1 MAENK
6 KSFLLYCDQIG
17 LFRQLPDELAGKL
30 IKHIF
35 SYVNDENPETDDLL
49 INIAFEPIKTQ
60 LKRDLKEWEKS
71 LETKSES
78 GKLGNLKRW
87 HLDLYTQVIENKI
100 SIDEALNIAT
110 SRKTSHTDEVQSQNI
125 ANIAVNV
132 NVNDNVTD
140 NVKDIKV
147 NTSYQLCV
155 DFWLKEFH
163 PDFTFNATAG
173 NKLKS
178 IIKKFETLLKNNG
191 KEITENT
198 IFESFKIMCQKLPE
212 WYKNKDLSVID
223 SKFNEI
229 IQEIKNGTN
238 SKQEQRKDAAAE
250 AIRLLTGAEL
260 R

>member
-6 KSFLLYCDQIG
+6 KSFVLYCDQIG

-100 SIDEALNIAT
+100 SIDEAMIIAQ
-110 SRKTSHTDEVQSQNI
+110 SRKTSHTDEVQSQKV

-140 NVKDIKV
+140 NVNVK
-147 NTSYQLCV
+147 
-155 DFWLKEFH
+155 
-163 PDFTFNATAG
+163 G
-173 NKLKS
+173 NNIEERKLKFADTLKPFLS
-178 IIKKFETLLKNNG
+178 IYG
-191 KEITENT
+191 KEMLNDFFKYWTEPNKSKTKFKMEMEKTWSLERRLETWSKNERNFNKTPKENT
-198 IFESFKIMCQKLPE
+198 QPSQSLAH
-212 WYKNKDLSVID
+212 SR
-223 SKFNEI
+223 
-229 IQEIKNGTN
+229 EIK
-238 SKQEQRKDAAAE
+238 
-250 AIRLLTGAEL
+250 
-260 R
+260 